1 MKKSSNI
8 SAEIRSI
15 FLNYFEKNSH
25 KILLSSPLI
34 PKNDP
39 SLLFTNSGMVQFKDW
54 FIGND
59 KPDFKNVA
67 TVQKCIRA
75 GGKHNDLENVGFTP
89 RHHTFFEMLGNFS
102 FGGYFKEESIE
113 LAWKLLTKELE
124 LNKKKLVVTVFHEDE
139 VSLNVWKK
147 ISGFSDDQIIRISS
161 DDNFWSMGDDGP
173 CGPCSEIF
181 FDNGNLV
188 DGGLPGTKNQDG
200 ERYVEIWNLVFMEF
214 QNKNGNLKKL
224 PNLCVDTGMGLERIT
239 AVLSGKKSNFETDL
253 FQTIFSD
260 IEKTTGIKKNPNLKN
275 SFTIISDHIR
285 AIVFLLSEGILPSN
299 EGRGY
304 VLRRIIRRALMHVHK
319 IRPNALILYKL
330 VESVVNKYSDIYFE
344 LSKGTNFIKENL
356 KNEETKFS
364 DTLGTGIE
372 LLNKE
377 ISHLKGDKFP
387 PEIAFK
393 LYDTYGFPVD
403 MTTAILNEKKIFLDS
418 IKYNSIVQL
427 NKNKQKNSW
436 KGSGEI
442 KQNNFIGN
450 LKSELNLTKFV
461 GYEKFDI
468 KAKLKRIIINNEF
481 KESVKA
487 KSRNLILIFN
497 STPFYAESGGQVG
510 DIGSIY
516 NEKNELVAEIVD
528 TQKASGDIFLHFV
541 NNNNLDLEIENY
553 YFLKIDLERRIKI
566 RNNHSA
572 THLLHESLR
581 QIVGDHVSQRGSLV
595 NDDKLRFDYSSN
607 KPLIISQ
614 TNKVEELVNNSIR
627 SNIKV
632 VIQNKQLKKAIDEGA
647 IALFGEKYPDN
658 VRVVSMKNNNE
669 KNVLTS
675 VELCGGTHCG
685 STGEIGFFKILSDSS
700 IASGIRRIEALT
712 GNEARNYVSN
722 KIYLLDDIKDILK
735 ATDENLF
742 EKIENLKNENLNLRK
757 TSTTKTNFFSPDN
770 ILSFN
775 NLKVYFQEINCEA
788 KDLKNNCD
796 LIKNKFES
804 GIVIIYSVND
814 SKVSM
819 VVSVTNNL
827 IEKYDSVELL
837 KNIIKFIGGKGG
849 GGRKDLAQGGA
860 NFNLKINKLKNSL
873 KKILEI

>member
-8 SAEIRSI
+8 SAEIRNI
-15 FLNYFEKNSH
+15 FLNFFEKNSH
-25 KILLSSPLI
+25 KILSSSPLI

-113 LAWKLLTKELE
+113 LAWKLLTKEFE
-124 LNKKKLVVTVFHEDE
+124 LNKKKLVITVFQEDE

-147 ISGFSDDQIIRISS
+147 ISGFSNDQIIKISS
-161 DDNFWSMGDDGP
+161 DDNFWSMGVDGP

-181 FDNGNLV
+181 FDNGNNV
-188 DGGLPGTKNQDG
+188 KGGLPGTKNQDG

-214 QNKNGNLKKL
+214 QKKNGNLKKL

-239 AVLSGKKSNFETDL
+239 AVLSGKQSNFETDL
-253 FQTIFSD
+253 FQTILSD
-260 IEKTTGIKKNPNLKN
+260 IEKTTGKKKNSELKN

-319 IRPNALILYKL
+319 IKPNALILYKL

-344 LSKGTNFIKENL
+344 LPKGENFIKENL
-356 KNEETKFS
+356 KNEEAKFS
-364 DTLGTGIE
+364 ETLGTGIE

-377 ISHLKGDKFP
+377 ISILKGNKFP
-387 PEIAFK
+387 PETAFK

-403 MTTAILNEKKIFLDS
+403 MTTAILNEKKISLDP
-418 IKYNSIVQL
+418 IKYKSIVQL
-427 NKNKQKNSW
+427 NKDKQKNSW

-442 KQNNFIGN
+442 KQNNLLAN
-450 LKSELNLTKFV
+450 LKSELNATYFV
-461 GYEKFDI
+461 GYDKHEI
-468 KAKLKRIIINNEF
+468 KAKLHRIIFKNEF
-481 KESVKA
+481 KKSVKA
-487 KSRNLILIFN
+487 KSENLILIFN

-510 DIGSIY
+510 DIGLIH

-528 TQKASGDIFLHFV
+528 TQKVPGDIFLHFV
-541 NNNNLDLEIENY
+541 NNNNLDLQTECNY
-553 YFLKIDLERRIKI
+553 YLKIDLERRIKI

-607 KPLIISQ
+607 KPLKVSQ

-627 SNIKV
+627 SNMKI
-632 VIQNKQLKKAIDEGA
+632 IIENKNLKNAIDEGA
-647 IALFGEKYPDN
+647 IALFGEKYADN
-658 VRVVSMKNNNE
+658 VRVVSMKDINK
-669 KNVLTS
+669 KNILSS
-675 VELCGGTHCG
+675 VELCGGTHCE
-685 STGEIGFFKILSDSS
+685 STGEIGFFKILNDSS
-700 IASGIRRIEALT
+700 IASGIRRIEAVT
-712 GNEARNYVSN
+712 GNEARNYISN
-722 KIYLLDDIKDILK
+722 KIYLLNEIKEILK

-742 EKIENLKNENLNLRK
+742 EKIENLKKENLNLK
-757 TSTTKTNFFSPDN
+757 KGSAVNKNFFSTDN
-770 ILSFN
+770 ILSMN

-796 LIKNKFES
+796 LIKNKFDS
-804 GIVIIYSVND
+804 GIVVIYSVND
-814 SKVSM
+814 SKVSV
-819 VVSVTNNL
+819 VVSVTKNL
-827 IEKYDSVELL
+827 AGKYDSVELL

-873 KKILEI
+873 KKVLEI

>member
-8 SAEIRSI
+8 SAEIRNI
-15 FLNYFEKNSH
+15 FLNFFEKNSH
-25 KILLSSPLI
+25 KILSSSPLI

-113 LAWKLLTKELE
+113 LAWKLLTKEFE
-124 LNKKKLVVTVFHEDE
+124 LNKKKLVITVFQEDE

-147 ISGFSDDQIIRISS
+147 ISGFSNDQIIKISS
-161 DDNFWSMGDDGP
+161 DDNFWSMGVDGP

-181 FDNGNLV
+181 FDNGNNV
-188 DGGLPGTKNQDG
+188 KGGLPGTKNQDG

-214 QNKNGNLKKL
+214 QKKNGNLKKL

-253 FQTIFSD
+253 FQTILSD
-260 IEKTTGIKKNPNLKN
+260 IEKTTGKKKNSELKN

-319 IRPNALILYKL
+319 IKPNALILYKL

-344 LSKGTNFIKENL
+344 LPKGENFIKENL
-356 KNEETKFS
+356 KNEEAKFS
-364 DTLGTGIE
+364 ETLGTGIE

-377 ISHLKGDKFP
+377 ISILKGNKFP
-387 PEIAFK
+387 PETAFK

-403 MTTAILNEKKIFLDS
+403 MTTAILNEKKISLDP
-418 IKYNSIVQL
+418 IKYKSIVQL
-427 NKNKQKNSW
+427 NKDKQKNSW

-442 KQNNFIGN
+442 KQNNLLAN
-450 LKSELNLTKFV
+450 LKSELNATYFV
-461 GYEKFDI
+461 GYDKHEI
-468 KAKLKRIIINNEF
+468 KAKLHRIIVKNEF
-481 KESVKA
+481 KKSVKA
-487 KSRNLILIFN
+487 KSENLILIFN

-510 DIGSIY
+510 DIGLIH

-528 TQKASGDIFLHFV
+528 TQKVPGDIFLHFV
-541 NNNNLDLEIENY
+541 NNNNLDLQTECNY
-553 YFLKIDLERRIKI
+553 YLKIDLERRIKI

-607 KPLIISQ
+607 KPLKVSQ

-627 SNIKV
+627 SNMKI
-632 VIQNKQLKKAIDEGA
+632 IIENKNLKNAIDEGA
-647 IALFGEKYPDN
+647 IALFGEKYADN
-658 VRVVSMKNNNE
+658 VRVVSMKDINK
-669 KNVLTS
+669 KNILSS
-675 VELCGGTHCG
+675 VELCGGTHCE
-685 STGEIGFFKILSDSS
+685 STGEIGFFKILNDSS
-700 IASGIRRIEALT
+700 IASGIRRIEAVT
-712 GNEARNYVSN
+712 GNEARNYISN
-722 KIYLLDDIKDILK
+722 KIYLLNEIKEILK

-742 EKIENLKNENLNLRK
+742 EKIENLKKENLNLKKGSAVNR
-757 TSTTKTNFFSPDN
+757 NFFSTDN
-770 ILSFN
+770 ILSIN

-796 LIKNKFES
+796 LIKNKFDS
-804 GIVIIYSVND
+804 GIVVIYSVND
-814 SKVSM
+814 SKVSV
-819 VVSVTNNL
+819 VVSVTKNL
-827 IEKYDSVELL
+827 VGKYDSVELL

-873 KKILEI
+873 KKVLEI

>member
-15 FLNYFEKNSH
+15 FLNFFKKNSH
-25 KILLSSPLI
+25 KIIPSSPLI

-54 FIGND
+54 FIGNY

-113 LAWKLLTKELE
+113 LAWKLLTKEFE
-124 LNKKKLVVTVFHEDE
+124 LNKKKLVITVFHEDE

-147 ISGFSDDQIIRISS
+147 ISGFSDNQIIRISS

-181 FDNGNLV
+181 FDNGNNV
-188 DGGLPGTKNQDG
+188 KGGLPGTKNQDG

-214 QNKNGNLKKL
+214 QKKNGNLKKL

-260 IEKTTGIKKNPNLKN
+260 IEKITGIKNNSNLQN
-275 SFTIISDHIR
+275 SFKIISDHIR

-319 IRPNALILYKL
+319 IKPNVLILYKL
-330 VESVVNKYSDIYFE
+330 VESVVKKYSDIYFE
-344 LSKGTNFIKENL
+344 LPKGKNFIKENL

-364 DTLGTGIE
+364 ETLGTGIE

-377 ISHLKGDKFP
+377 ISILKGDKFP

-403 MTTAILNEKKIFLDS
+403 MTTTILNEKKISLDS
-418 IKYNSIVQL
+418 TEYKSIVQL

-442 KQNNFIGN
+442 KQNNFLVN
-450 LKSELNLTKFV
+450 LKSELNATNFV
-461 GYEKFDI
+461 GYDKHEI
-468 KAKLKRIIINNEF
+468 KAKLQSIVIKNEF

-487 KSRNLILIFN
+487 KSENLILIFN

-510 DIGSIY
+510 DIGSVY

-528 TQKASGDIFLHFV
+528 TQRAPGDIFLHFV
-541 NNNNLDLEIENY
+541 NNNNLDLEIESHY
-553 YFLKIDLERRIKI
+553 YLKIDFERRIKI

-581 QIVGDHVSQRGSLV
+581 QILGDHVSQRGSLV

-607 KPLIISQ
+607 KPLKISQ

-627 SNIKV
+627 SNMKV
-632 VIQNKQLKKAIDEGA
+632 IIQNKHLKNAIDEGA
-647 IALFGEKYPDN
+647 IALFGEKYPDK
-658 VRVVSMKNNNE
+658 VRVVSMKDNNK
-669 KNVLTS
+669 KNILTS
-675 VELCGGTHCG
+675 IELCGGTHCE
-685 STGEIGFFKILSDSS
+685 STGEIGFFKILNDSS
-700 IASGIRRIEALT
+700 IASGIRRIEAVT

-722 KIYLLDDIKDILK
+722 KMYLLDEIKEILK

-742 EKIENLKNENLNLRK
+742 EKIENLKKDNLNLRK
-757 TSTTKTNFFSPDN
+757 GSTSKTNFFSTDN
-770 ILSFN
+770 ILSIN
-775 NLKVYFQEINCEA
+775 DLKVYFQEINCEA
-788 KDLKNNCD
+788 KDLKNKCD
-796 LIKNKFES
+796 LIKIKFDS
-804 GIVIIYSVND
+804 GIVVVYSVND
-814 SKVSM
+814 NKVSI

-827 IEKYDSVELL
+827 VEKYDSVELL
-837 KNIIKFIGGKGG
+837 KKIIKFIGGKGG

-860 NFNLKINKLKNSL
+860 NFNLKINTLKSSL
-873 KKILEI
+873 KKVLEI